1 MKKILL
7 LSIAFFAVI
16 IINAQPTA
24 GLVGHFKLDG
34 NLTNSGLA
42 SMSATAFNTSYT
54 ANAAGATNKAMQFA
68 GTLTSYVSITDN
80 ANLDFAGDFSFAF
93 GVYMANNTSSQGF
106 YDNGLNYGGCGVWF
120 FSSDNTL
127 RFNFKNG
134 SIGAVG
140 AIPIN
145 QWKAVC
151 AVRSGST
158 LRLYVNGVQV
168 TTGTEGASA
177 ITYPYAPV
185 LGQMFF
191 AGGGGN
197 YNPIVNGSKMDEV
210 RLYNRA
216 LSAAEV
222 AQLVGYSLPLKMGE
236 FTAAKK
242 STGIELSWETL
253 SEQNTAYFD
262 VERSAN
268 GTNFTANG
276 KVTAKGN
283 SVNKQGY
290 TYTDNNPLPG
300 VNYYRLKLAD
310 MDNSYTYSRTIAVKN
325 NNQLISMELFP
336 NPVSSTLQVQ
346 LPSKQKETVNIF
358 IADATGKIIY
368 SKQMQLS
375 EGNNAISIPVLHLP
389 TGVYQFTFENTE
401 GRQTKTFIKQ

>member
-7 LSIAFFAVI
+7 LTVTVLTIGVLT
-16 IINAQPTA
+16 AQPTA

-34 NLTNSGLA
+34 NLTNSGSA
-42 SMSATAFNTSYT
+42 SMSAAAFNTSYT

-80 ANLDFAGDFSFAF
+80 ANLDFTGDFSFAF
-93 GVYMANNTSSQGF
+93 GVYITNITSNQGF

-120 FSSDNTL
+120 FGSDNTL

-140 AIPIN
+140 ALPAN
-145 QWKAVC
+145 QWRAVC

-168 TTGTEGASA
+168 ITGTEGATA
-177 ITYPYAPV
+177 ISYPNAPV
-185 LGQMFF
+185 LGQMYF
-191 AGGGGN
+191 ASGGGN
-197 YNPIVNGSKMDEV
+197 YNPIANGGKMDEV

-242 STGIELSWETL
+242 PTGINLSWETL

-268 GTNFTANG
+268 GTDFTTIG

-283 SVNKQGY
+283 SVNKQNY
-290 TYTDNNPLPG
+290 SYTDISPVPG
-300 VNYYRLKLAD
+300 VNYYRLKLED
-310 MDNSYTYSRTIAVKN
+310 IDNSYTYSRTIAVKN
-325 NNQLISMELFP
+325 SSQLVSVELFP

-358 IADATGKIIY
+358 IADAAGKIIY

-375 EGNNAISIPVLHLP
+375 EGNNATSIPVLHLAN
-389 TGVYQFTFENTE
+389 GMYQLTLENKE
-401 GRQTKTFIKQ
+401 GKQTKTFLKQ